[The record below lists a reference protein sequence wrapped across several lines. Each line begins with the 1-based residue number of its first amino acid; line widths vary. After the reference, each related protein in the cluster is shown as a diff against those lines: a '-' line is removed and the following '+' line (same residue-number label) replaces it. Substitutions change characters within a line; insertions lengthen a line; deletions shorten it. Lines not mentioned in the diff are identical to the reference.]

1 LFYAHLKSNDKTPEI
16 AFSDGDAVFSDR
28 VTVSFDIMDVDK
40 YESGVFFDGITE
52 SLKSLF
58 VVEVILIL
66 FLWVGIRFRESS
78 FNVAPPAF
86 VIHYGVN

>member
-28 VTVSFDIMDVDK
+28 VTVSFDIMDTDNHEV
-40 YESGVFFDGITE
+40 GGFFDGIIE

-58 VVEVILIL
+58 VVEVILL
-66 FLWVGIRFRESS
+66 LLLWVGIRFRESS
-78 FNVAPPAF
+78 FNFAAPSF
-86 VIHYGVN
+86 VVHSVSN